1 MNAAQE
7 IAMYLVQTAVG
18 FYLLLVILRFLLQL
32 ARADFYNP
40 ISQFVVKA
48 TNPPL
53 RPLRRVIPG
62 FRGLDIAAIVL
73 ALAIQML
80 GLHTMLALLGLGLVN
95 PLYTLVWSAIA
106 LLALVTR
113 FYFFSV
119 LAGIIVSWV
128 APASHHPV
136 IVLLHQ
142 MNEPVM
148 RPLRRLLPPMG
159 GLDFSPI
166 LLFILINVI
175 EIGIRHMAAATGLPN
190 RLVLGL

>member
-1 MNAAQE
+1 MKAAVE
-7 IAMYLVQTAVG
+7 IALYLVQTAVG

-40 ISQFVVKA
+40 VSQFVVKA
-48 TNPPL
+48 TNPLL

-62 FRGLDIAAIVL
+62 LWGLDLAAIVL
-73 ALAIQML
+73 ALIIQML
-80 GLHTMLALLGLGLVN
+80 GLHIMLALLGLGMVN
-95 PLYTLVWSAIA
+95 PMQTLVWSAIA
-106 LLALVTR
+106 IMATITR

-119 LAGIIVSWV
+119 LAGIILSWV
-128 APASHHPV
+128 AQGSYHPAV
-136 IVLLHQ
+136 VLLQ
-142 MNEPVM
+142 QVNEPVM

-166 LLFILINVI
+166 LLFVLINVV
-175 EIGIRHMAAATGLPN
+175 EIGIHHMAVATGLPN